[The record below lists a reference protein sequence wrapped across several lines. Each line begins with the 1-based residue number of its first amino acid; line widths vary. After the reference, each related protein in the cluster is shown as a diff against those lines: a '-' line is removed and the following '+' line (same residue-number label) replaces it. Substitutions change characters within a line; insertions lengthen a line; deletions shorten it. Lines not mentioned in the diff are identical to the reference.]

1 MSRLIIAVA
10 SAGYV
15 GFSRWAPGTLGT
27 AVGILVYLLYSPFP
41 PLLYLLSTG
50 ALFFLACWISARAE
64 VLLGQKDSP
73 KIVIDEVIGY
83 LITMAFLPCTVSAM
97 AGGFLFFRVL
107 DIIKPPPVN
116 WINREMKGGWAV
128 VLDDAV
134 AGVYANVLLRLT
146 AVFYP
151 GLFFV

>member
-1 MSRLIIAVA
+1 MSRLIIAIA

-27 AVGILVYLLYSPFP
+27 AVGILVYLLYSPLP
-41 PLLYLLSTG
+41 PLLYLFSTA

-64 VLLGQKDSP
+64 ALLGQRDSP

-83 LITMAFLPCTVSAM
+83 LITMAFLPLTASAL

-151 GLFFV
+151 GLFSP

>member
-1 MSRLIIAVA
+1 MRRLIIAVA
-10 SAGYV
+10 SVGYA
-15 GFSRWAPGTLGT
+15 GFSRRAPGTVGT

-50 ALFFLACWISARAE
+50 ALFFLAAWISARAE
-64 VLLGQKDSP
+64 ALLGQRDSQ
-73 KIVIDEVIGY
+73 KIVIDEVTGY
-83 LITMAFLPCTVSAM
+83 LIAMAFLPCTAWSM

-107 DIIKPPPVN
+107 DIIKAPPAN

-151 GLFFV
+151 GIFSA

>member
-1 MSRLIIAVA
+1 LSRLIIAIA

-27 AVGILVYLLYSPFP
+27 AVGILVYLLYSPLP
-41 PLLYLLSTG
+41 PLLYLFSTA

-64 VLLGQKDSP
+64 ALLGQRDSP

-83 LITMAFLPCTVSAM
+83 LITMAFLPLTASAL

-107 DIIKPPPVN
+107 DIIKPPPGN

-134 AGVYANVLLRLT
+134 AGLYANVLLRLT

-151 GLFFV
+151 GIFFV